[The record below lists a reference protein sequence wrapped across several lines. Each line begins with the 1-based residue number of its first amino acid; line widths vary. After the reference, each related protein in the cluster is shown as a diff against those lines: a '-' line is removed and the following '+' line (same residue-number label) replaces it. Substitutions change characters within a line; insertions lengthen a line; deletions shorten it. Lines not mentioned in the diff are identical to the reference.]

1 MVNFRRMKLGDLD
14 SIYKDPE
21 IRSIITTSPKEQK
34 FSVVIEEDN
43 SIKGGASGYVVE
55 NVAFMQN
62 IVVKKHKDSA
72 VYKDGLIRSMI
83 HFLELDG
90 MDFLFVGEEN
100 NIYEEIGFSKMQ
112 GDESFYS
119 NFKESLTYEIK
130 NSNLVYWISLKDFF
144 KENDS

>member
-43 SIKGGASGYVVE
+43 SIKGGASGYVIE
-55 NVAFMQN
+55 NAAFMQN
-62 IVVKKHKDSA
+62 IVVKKQKDSA

-100 NIYEEIGFSKMQ
+100 IIYEEIGFSKTQ
-112 GDESFYS
+112 RDESFNS
-119 NFKESLTYEIK
+119 NFKKTIQNEIK
-130 NSNLVYWISLKDFF
+130 NSNSVYWISLKEFF
-144 KENDS
+144 KKSDN